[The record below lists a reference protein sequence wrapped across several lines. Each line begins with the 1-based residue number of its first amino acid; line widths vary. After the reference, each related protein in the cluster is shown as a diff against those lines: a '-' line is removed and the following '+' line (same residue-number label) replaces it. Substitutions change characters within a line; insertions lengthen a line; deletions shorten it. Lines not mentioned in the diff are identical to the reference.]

1 VRYLIVGA
9 GAVGS
14 AIGGRLT
21 AAGRDVVLIARGAHL
36 EALQRDGLRLRTPD
50 TDETIAVAAVDSA
63 QAAAPQAGDLA
74 VLTTKT
80 QDSVAALEDLAA
92 AAGDEIPV
100 ACAQNGV
107 ANERL
112 ALRRFGRVYGVNVW
126 LPAELLTPGLVD
138 VFYRPLLGALY
149 VGRYPDGSDET
160 AAAMAADLDAAGFRG
175 RAVPDVMRWKHNKLL
190 ANLGNALDAASG
202 PAART
207 SGLAE
212 RARAEAEDCYRAAG
226 IDWISD
232 EQEAAHRDGLEW
244 AEVDGR
250 AHRGGSSWQS
260 LARGTGSIEADYLNG
275 EIALLGRLHGV
286 PTPVNAGLQRLARRL
301 ARERRPAGSM
311 PLEEVENEVRRK

>member
-1 VRYLIVGA
+1 VRYLVLGA

-21 AAGRDVVLIARGAHL
+21 AAGRDVVLIARGGHL
-36 EALQRDGLRLRTPD
+36 EALQRDGLHLREPD
-50 TDETIAVAAVDSA
+50 RDETIPDSA
-63 QAAAPQAGDLA
+63 
-74 VLTTKT
+74 
-80 QDSVAALEDLAA
+80 AALDDLAA
-92 AAGDEIPV
+92 AAGDAVPV

-112 ALRRFGRVYGVNVW
+112 ALRRFAHVYGVNVW

-138 VFYRPLLGALY
+138 VYYRPQPGALY
-149 VGRYPDGSDET
+149 VGRYPEGADET
-160 AAAMAADLDAAGFRG
+160 AAAIAADLEAAGFRG
-175 RAVPDVMRWKHNKLL
+175 RTVPDVMRWKHNKLL
-190 ANLGNALDAASG
+190 ANLGNALDAAAG
-202 PAART
+202 PAARQ
-207 SGLAE
+207 SDLAR
-212 RARAEAEDCYRAAG
+212 RARAEAEACYRAAG
-226 IDWISD
+226 IDWVSD
-232 EQEAAHRDGLEW
+232 EEEAEHRAGLEW
-244 AEVDGR
+244 AEVAGQ

-311 PLEEVENEVRRK
+311 SLGEVERAVG

>member
-1 VRYLIVGA
+1 MRYLILGA

-14 AIGGRLT
+14 AIGGRLA

-36 EALQRDGLRLRTPD
+36 EALRGDGLRLRTPD
-50 TDETIAVAAVDSA
+50 RDETIPVEAVDSPA
-63 QAAAPQAGDLA
+63 AAAPRPGDVA

-80 QDSVAALEDLAA
+80 QDSVAALEDLAM

-112 ALRRFGRVYGVNVW
+112 ALRRFARVYGVNVW
-126 LPAELLTPGLVD
+126 LPAEMVTPGLVD

-149 VGRYPDGSDET
+149 IGRYPEGVDDL
-160 AAAMAADLDAAGFRG
+160 AARIATDFEAAGFRG

-202 PAART
+202 PAARE
-207 SGLAE
+207 SDLAG
-212 RARAEAEDCYRAAG
+212 RARAEAEACYRAAG
-226 IDWISD
+226 IDWVPD
-232 EQEAAHRDGLEW
+232 AEEAEHRAGLEW
-244 AEVDGR
+244 AEVAGH

-260 LARGTGSIEADYLNG
+260 LARGTGNIEADYLNG
-275 EIALLGRLHGV
+275 EIALLGRRHGV

-301 ARERRPAGSM
+301 ARERRSAGSM
-311 PLEEVENEVRRK
+311 PLEEVEAEVASR